1 MMEFAESL
9 KMMQDQRDK
18 ILTKIKAD
26 NFAKSKKF
34 RNFASD
40 YEPSVLANGCKP
52 IPTLT
57 GDAAV
62 RFLEKARE
70 VEEEYERRM
79 KEPPSLEK
87 LKQEYSN
94 GKMILEMEKNSL
106 ELREKKLNELQNKIK
121 ELEENNGKT
130 EEK

>member
-1 MMEFAESL
+1 MNKLLRKFKS
-9 KMMQDQRDK
+9 KS
-18 ILTKIKAD
+18 
-26 NFAKSKKF
+26 FAKSKKL
-34 RNFASD
+34 RNFTSD
-40 YEPSVLANGCKP
+40 YEPTVLANGCKP

-87 LKQEYSN
+87 LKQEYSY
-94 GKMILEMEKNSL
+94 GKIILEMEKNSL

-121 ELEENNGKT
+121 ELEAN
-130 EEK
+130 

>member
-1 MMEFAESL
+1 MDTRVVNMEQKNVKNLVDGEKNRIFVE
-9 KMMQDQRDK
+9 DD
-18 ILTKIKAD
+18 
-26 NFAKSKKF
+26 
-34 RNFASD
+34 
-40 YEPSVLANGCKP
+40 EPTVLANGCKP

-70 VEEEYERRM
+70 AEEEYERRM

-87 LKQEYSN
+87 LKQEYSY

-106 ELREKKLNELQNKIK
+106 ELREKELEELKNKIK
-121 ELEENNGKT
+121 ELEKN
-130 EEK
+130 

>member
-1 MMEFAESL
+1 MLTLYGKKLTDME
-9 KMMQDQRDK
+9 KKYDK
-18 ILTKIKAD
+18 NLVDKEKNRIFVED
-26 NFAKSKKF
+26 
-34 RNFASD
+34 D
-40 YEPSVLANGCKP
+40 EPSVLANGCKP

-87 LKQEYSN
+87 LKQEYSY
-94 GKMILEMEKNSL
+94 GKIILEMEKNSL

-121 ELEENNGKT
+121 ELEAN
-130 EEK
+130 

>member
-1 MMEFAESL
+1 MNKVKKELLRKF
-9 KMMQDQRDK
+9 
-18 ILTKIKAD
+18 KAK

-87 LKQEYSN
+87 LKQEYSY

-121 ELEENNGKT
+121 ELEEKNGKT
-130 EEK
+130 EEE

>member
-1 MMEFAESL
+1 MNKLLRKF
-9 KMMQDQRDK
+9 
-18 ILTKIKAD
+18 KAK

-40 YEPSVLANGCKP
+40 YEPSALANGCKP

-57 GDAAV
+57 GDAAI
-62 RFLEKARE
+62 RFLEKAKE

-87 LKQEYSN
+87 LKQEYSY

-121 ELEENNGKT
+121 ELEKKNGKT
-130 EEK
+130 EEE

>member
-1 MMEFAESL
+1 MNKLLRKFKS
-9 KMMQDQRDK
+9 KS
-18 ILTKIKAD
+18 
-26 NFAKSKKF
+26 FAKSKKF
-34 RNFASD
+34 RNFTSD
-40 YEPSVLANGCKP
+40 YEPTVLANGCKP

-70 VEEEYERRM
+70 VEKEYERRM

-87 LKQEYSN
+87 LKQEYSY

-121 ELEENNGKT
+121 ELEEKNGKS
-130 EEK
+130 EEE